1 MKMRM
6 FLKVVLLV
14 FVVVI
19 VQGRLQTLEDADY
32 SKIDYD
38 GKPFVREITLKCTS
52 PNVIQEN
59 AVFSVIDAHYDT
71 KDRVMAAYVAGLDFQ
86 AGSSSA
92 TVKVFISPAILRNHL
107 STVQKLNKMVYELDD
122 VCTQGSKKIVKNV
135 NEEEINAMP
144 RFKKFL

>member
-6 FLKVVLLV
+6 FLKVVLLA

-19 VQGRLQTLEDADY
+19 VQGRFQTLEEPDY

-38 GKPFVREITLKCTS
+38 GKPFVRDITLKCTS
-52 PNVIQEN
+52 PAVIQEN
-59 AVFSVIDAHYDT
+59 AIFSVIDADFFT
-71 KDRVMAAYVAGLDFQ
+71 KNRVMATFVAGKDFQ
-86 AGSSSA
+86 AGSSV
-92 TVKVFISPAILRNHL
+92 VKFKIFIPAEVLRDHV
-107 STVQKLNKMVYELDD
+107 SSFQQMKMVYELDD

-135 NEEEINAMP
+135 NEEEINGMP